1 MDVSI
6 AMTLVIFV
14 AAKVIRALIFE
25 SYSFSYDKTD
35 LYLGYLKL
43 MLKHK
48 NETSCLCNI
57 RCGNSQSSVKRVQKK
72 KSSPTSK
79 LLNQRIENMEL
90 NRRQSVRNL
99 NFKSS
104 LFR

>member
-25 SYSFSYDKTD
+25 SYSFSLDKTD

-43 MLKHK
+43 MLNIKTKHRVCVIAGAGTRK
-48 NETSCLCNI
+48 VQLNEF
-57 RCGNSQSSVKRVQKK
+57 KR
-72 KSSPTSK
+72 
-79 LLNQRIENMEL
+79 
-90 NRRQSVRNL
+90 RRVHQLRS
-99 NFKSS
+99 F
-104 LFR
+104 